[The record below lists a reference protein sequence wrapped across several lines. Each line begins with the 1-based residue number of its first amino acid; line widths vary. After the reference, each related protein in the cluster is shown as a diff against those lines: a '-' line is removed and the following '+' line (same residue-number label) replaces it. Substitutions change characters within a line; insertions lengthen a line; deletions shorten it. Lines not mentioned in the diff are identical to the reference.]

1 MSPSLRRGFRGLLVG
16 RSFTTPIFA
25 GPVRRAFGD
34 FFRICAFTSL
44 NLTDDTQIV
53 VEREEVANYDVAGER
68 HRPSVMKARADVT
81 DEQERIATA
90 MQGSL
95 AVFARLRE
103 QMREEGPNAVAASLN
118 SIPESDVRQILFA
131 LVVTTERVEE
141 EKS

>member
-1 MSPSLRRGFRGLLVG
+1 
-16 RSFTTPIFA
+16 
-25 GPVRRAFGD
+25 
-34 FFRICAFTSL
+34 
-44 NLTDDTQIV
+44 
-53 VEREEVANYDVAGER
+53 
-68 HRPSVMKARADVT
+68 
-81 DEQERIATA
+81 

-118 SIPESDVRQILFA
+118 SIPERDVRQILFA